1 MPWGSC
7 FLAYGSET
15 RAGTHVLSTG
25 RQIFIYCATREVL
38 EQIVSACA
46 YLKLGTSLLRGV
58 KGLPFFSTRVEW
70 RVNWCWAGWGG
81 VSGGEVEVVGWW
93 GLGVGTWLNHMQQF
107 WAGPSVFWGGGV
119 LCPTLQGR
127 RYISESFPLSA
138 ASTASSFQVVADCHS
153 LSSSYIQ
160 VAHGLFPLLGLT
172 ATSVRYQ
179 QNLIE
184 NPFLF
189 FVVFCFLFQVTTNA
203 GTVWKCLSYFN
214 RA

>member
-1 MPWGSC
+1 MGRGGRD
-7 FLAYGSET
+7 LAKPH
-15 RAGTHVLSTG
+15 AAVLS
-25 RQIFIYCATREVL
+25 RAISVL
-38 EQIVSACA
+38 
-46 YLKLGTSLLRGV
+46 G
-58 KGLPFFSTRVEW
+58 
-70 RVNWCWAGWGG
+70 GW
-81 VSGGEVEVVGWW
+81 S
-93 GLGVGTWLNHMQQF
+93 
-107 WAGPSVFWGGGV
+107 
-119 LCPTLQGR
+119 PTLQGR

-203 GTVWKCLSYFN
+203 GTV
-214 RA
+214 